1 MLPLPLHDS
10 RSSVGHTA
18 GAITGCGTEVHPT
31 VSTSGRKLWTV
42 RSERILPT
50 VVPLASEYLLK
61 NKNDNSVAFLERKN
75 AGVGPRAS
83 GAAYGLVW
91 ESTYFEPG
99 VITSLIPS
107 GNTLGVRKTYCPG
120 HQSPNH
126 TASYLFLAGSVS
138 PPLSRRQRKFPTTN
152 DEATPTLAAAT
163 GTHPRFDLA
172 SWLSESYERHPAPSP
187 TPSEL
192 QDITRQMD
200 SESSER
206 DDEQAAAAAR
216 LHGGVGSTPENS
228 AVGSAAM
235 AIPNT
240 LDRNNSGVRVH
251 FDR

>member
-1 MLPLPLHDS
+1 MSQDMVGSPWHNSSRTDPVEAPQTHGPASSSQRMTRAIQRDQRGEQAITCGATKPSRREIASPYPLRSPPPYVVPMLPLPLHDS

-18 GAITGCGTEVHPT
+18 GAITGCGTEIHPT
-31 VSTSGRKLWTV
+31 V
-42 RSERILPT
+42 
-50 VVPLASEYLLK
+50 
-61 NKNDNSVAFLERKN
+61 
-75 AGVGPRAS
+75 
-83 GAAYGLVW
+83 
-91 ESTYFEPG
+91 
-99 VITSLIPS
+99 
-107 GNTLGVRKTYCPG
+107 
-120 HQSPNH
+120 
-126 TASYLFLAGSVS
+126 
-138 PPLSRRQRKFPTTN
+138 SRRQRKFPTTN

-163 GTHPRFDLA
+163 VTHPRFDLA